1 MEEYLDSKRIEIRQA
16 TLENI
21 PEITSIFRD
30 TITEINSKDY
40 SEEQI
45 KVWASGADDADKWK
59 ERIKNFYFIVAEIDT
74 TISGFAY
81 LKNGNYFDGLYVHKD
96 YQRQGIASKLM
107 RIIESQV
114 MMNGFESVKSDV
126 SITALSFFDNK
137 HYNIIKKQKKNFK
150 GLVFENYVVEKKL

>member
-1 MEEYLDSKRIEIRQA
+1 MEEYLDSKMTKIRPA
-16 TLENI
+16 TLEDI

-45 KVWASGADDADKWK
+45 KVWASGADDTGKWK
-59 ERIKNFYFIVAEIDT
+59 ERIKKFYFIVAEFDT
-74 TISGFAY
+74 SISGFAY
-81 LKNGNYFDGLYVHKD
+81 LKNGNYFDGLFVHKD
-96 YQRQGIASKLM
+96 YQRKGIASKLM

-114 MMNGFESVKSDV
+114 MMNGFETVKSDV
-126 SITALSFFDNK
+126 SITALPFFENK
-137 HYNIIKKQKKNFK
+137 DYNVIKKQEKNIN

>member
-1 MEEYLDSKRIEIRQA
+1 MTEIRQA
-16 TLENI
+16 TLEDI

-45 KVWASGADDADKWK
+45 KVWASGADDTDKWK
-59 ERIKNFYFIVAEIDT
+59 ERIKKFYFIVAEIDT
-74 TISGFAY
+74 HISGFAY
-81 LKNGNYFDGLYVHKD
+81 LKNGNYFDGLFVHKD

-114 MMNGFESVKSDV
+114 MMNGFTIVKSDV
-126 SITALSFFDNK
+126 SITALPFFDNK
-137 HYNIIKKQKKNFK
+137 YYNVIKKQKKNFK
-150 GLVFENYVVEKKL
+150 GLVFENYGVEKEL

>member
-45 KVWASGADDADKWK
+45 KVWASGADDTGKWK
-59 ERIKNFYFIVAEIDT
+59 ERINKFYFILAEINTNT
-74 TISGFAY
+74 TGFAY
-81 LKNGNYFDGLYVHKD
+81 LKNGNYL
-96 YQRQGIASKLM
+96 
-107 RIIESQV
+107 
-114 MMNGFESVKSDV
+114 DV
-126 SITALSFFDNK
+126 YL
-137 HYNIIKKQKKNFK
+137 
-150 GLVFENYVVEKKL
+150 

>member
-45 KVWASGADDADKWK
+45 KVWASGADDTGKWK
-59 ERIKNFYFIVAEIDT
+59 ERINKFYFILAEINT
-74 TISGFAY
+74 NITGFAY
-81 LKNGNYFDGLYVHKD
+81 LKNGNYLDGLFVNKD

-107 RIIESQV
+107 RIIESQM
-114 MMNGFESVKSDV
+114 MMNGFETVKSDIN
-126 SITALSFFDNK
+126 ITALPFFDNK
-137 HYNIIKKQKKNFK
+137 YYDGIKK
-150 GLVFENYVVEKKL
+150 EKF